1 MSHFLSIHKLK
12 LLMKSF
18 IESQFGYCPLVWMF
32 HSRGLNNRINKLHER
47 ALKIVYKDSELSFE
61 ELLKLDNSFTIHQ
74 RNLQK
79 LALEIYKVKNNLS
92 PSFMK
97 NIFTEHKKPY
107 NLRNNPEFKTSNVHT
122 VFNGIETITFRRPKT
137 WGPGSI
143 SYKKIRNLYPNLKIK

>member
-1 MSHFLSIHKLK
+1 M
-12 LLMKSF
+12 
-18 IESQFGYCPLVWMF
+18 
-32 HSRGLNNRINKLHER
+32 NKLHER

-97 NIFTEHKKPY
+97 NIFTEHKKLY
-107 NLRNNPEFKTSNVHT
+107 NLRNNPEFKTSYVHT
-122 VFNGIETITFRRPKT
+122 VFNGTETITFRGPKT
-137 WGPGSI
+137 WALVPSHI
-143 SYKKIRNLYPNLKIK
+143 KNSKSVSEFKDKIKYWEPVGCECRLCKVYVQDLGFIN